1 MKKEDNF
8 LFSKYE
14 KQIVSGMYIFLF
26 MIFLFTYIFSRVMSL
41 DIIYFLRDPI
51 ATLKA
56 PFYIGFLSNIGII
69 LWALTVGVCFF
80 TCFVV
85 ENGKEAEGVKFIFF
99 SGIFSLILLL
109 DDFFLI
115 HEVVLPR
122 HFHISQEFLLIGY
135 LLYLILLIAKFNGFI
150 MKTEYIYFILSLF
163 LFFNSLVFDFL
174 REFIELEGRLNS
186 FGMVVEDGLKIFGV
200 LTWLIFYSKACKKL
214 IVSKNYY
221 YRNVK

>member
-1 MKKEDNF
+1 M
-8 LFSKYE
+8 LYE
-14 KQIVSGMYIFLF
+14 VI
-26 MIFLFTYIFSRVMSL
+26 T
-41 DIIYFLRDPI
+41 
-51 ATLKA
+51 
-56 PFYIGFLSNIGII
+56 
-69 LWALTVGVCFF
+69 
-80 TCFVV
+80 
-85 ENGKEAEGVKFIFF
+85 
-99 SGIFSLILLL
+99 
-109 DDFFLI
+109 
-115 HEVVLPR
+115 
-122 HFHISQEFLLIGY
+122 
-135 LLYLILLIAKFNGFI
+135 I